1 MTSRFQVSYQCLNGP
16 KQGDYI
22 DAPGEMESGSA
33 VAVPWFNA
41 KHILQYAV
49 YVVTEIPQSSGGVS
63 QDGEGYLPTAPTL
76 GLMFLQS
83 HNKPEQAQDH
93 VHRVTMVMS
102 AAKMAAEQTS

>member
-22 DAPGEMESGSA
+22 DAPGAMEAGCA

-49 YVVTEIPQSSGGVS
+49 YVVTEIP
-63 QDGEGYLPTAPTL
+63 GEPVYDAISEEEQAPKV

-83 HNKPEQAQDH
+83 HNKPEQAQAH